1 MDNYFSNLDI
11 LANSLEGEIK
21 HDKIF
26 TTIYSTDASVYKEEP
41 SAVAWPKTVEDI
53 RKILEFAA
61 SEKSN
66 ITLRAGGTSLA
77 GQVVS
82 SGIIVDISRYLN
94 KILEINKD
102 EMWVR
107 VEPGVVLDELNL
119 KLKEQG
125 LFFGPETSTSNR
137 CNIGGMVGNNACGSH
152 SIVYGSTRDHT
163 IEIKALLSDGTEALF
178 GPLNNEEF
186 LEKCK
191 LTTLEGDIY
200 RNINEILGDKIN
212 QEIIRDGYPDPNV
225 HRRNTGYAI
234 DQLLDSEIFDEKSKR
249 KFNLCN
255 LLTGSEGTLAITTEI
270 KLNVVPL
277 PPANKALVCIHL
289 NKRNEAFK
297 ANLIALK
304 FNPSAVEMMDNRILK
319 LTEDNASQRNN
330 RFFLKGEPGAILI
343 VEFVRQRPEE
353 IDDSATAMIEALKSA
368 GYGYYYP
375 IVKGKDISKVWELR
389 KAGLGVLANMKGD
402 PKPVTLIEDTAISVE
417 LLPDYMD
424 EIEVLL
430 AKYGKDAVFHAHIG
444 TGELHIRPVL
454 NLKDPAD
461 VKLFRTIGLET
472 AHLVKRYR
480 GSLSGEHGDGRL
492 RGEFI
497 PIMLG
502 EHNYTLLKQIKE
514 RWDPQGLLNPGK
526 ITATPPMD
534 SNLRYVPGIPTREI
548 KTLYDFSSSDGLIRA
563 AERCNG
569 TADCRKSSIIGGTM
583 CPSFMATGDEYKS
596 TRARANVLR
605 EFLNKGDDPWDHKEI
620 YEILDLCLGC
630 KGCKSEC
637 PSSVDI
643 AKIKSEFLQHW
654 YDLHGI
660 PLRTRLIAYISVINR
675 IGSIAPPVFNFFL
688 KNKLSSGIVKGLTGF
703 ASRRSIPLIYKTT
716 LRKWSRK
723 NLPKI
728 NPVNP
733 KGSVCLFI
741 DEFSDFND
749 TETGIAVIRL
759 LTSLNYKV
767 VTAGH
772 GVSARTFLSKGL
784 VRTAKKTI
792 RKNIQALSGIICDE
806 LPLIGIEPSAILG
819 FRDEYPELAGDD
831 LKESAMKIAANS
843 FMVDEFIAR
852 EYREGR
858 VDRNQF
864 VSEKSTILLHGHC
877 QQKAIAS
884 TASTIEML
892 SIPENYSVKEI
903 PSGCCGMAGSFGYE
917 KEHFELSNQ
926 VGELVLFPEVRK
938 ADNYTII
945 SAPGTSCRHHIKD
958 GTGRVVLHPAVVMYN
973 ALKK

>member
-1 MDNYFSNLDI
+1 M
-11 LANSLEGEIK
+11 LAVSLEGEIK
-21 HDKIF
+21 HDKIT

-41 SAVAWPKTVEDI
+41 SAVAWPRTVDDI
-53 RKILEFAA
+53 RKILAF
-61 SEKSN
+61 SSKVKSS

-82 SGIIVDISRYLN
+82 NGIIVDISRYMN
-94 KILEINKD
+94 RILEINKN

-107 VEPGVVLDELNL
+107 VQPGVVLDELNL

-152 SIVYGSTRDHT
+152 SLIYGSTRDHT
-163 IEIKALLSDGTEALF
+163 IEIKALLSDGSEALF
-178 GPLNNEEF
+178 GPLNREEF
-186 LEKCK
+186 VEKCK
-191 LTTLEGDIY
+191 LNNLEGDLY
-200 RNINEILGDKIN
+200 RNIDYILGDKIN
-212 QEIIRDGYPDPNV
+212 QQSIRDGYPDPNV

-234 DQLLDSEIFDEKSKR
+234 DQLLDSEAFDENSKR
-249 KFNLCN
+249 KLNFCD
-255 LLTGSEGTLAITTEI
+255 LLTGSEGTLAIATEI
-270 KLNVVPL
+270 KLNIVPL
-277 PPANKALVCIHL
+277 PPANKALVCVHL

-297 ANLIALK
+297 ANIIALK
-304 FNPSAVEMMDNRILK
+304 FKPSAVEMMDNRILK
-319 LTEDNASQRNN
+319 LTENNASQRNN
-330 RFFLKGEPGAILI
+330 RFFLEGEPGAILI
-343 VEFVRQRPEE
+343 VEFVRQKPEE
-353 IDDSATAMIEALKSA
+353 IDESASSLIQALKSA
-368 GYGYYYP
+368 GYGYAFP
-375 IVKGKDISKVWELR
+375 VVKGKDISKVWDLR
-389 KAGLGVLANMKGD
+389 KAGLGVLSNMKGD
-402 PKPVTLIEDTAISVE
+402 PKPVTLMEDTAISVE
-417 LLPDYMD
+417 LLPGYMD
-424 EIEVLL
+424 EVEVLL

-454 NLKDPAD
+454 NLKDQAD

-472 AHLVKRYR
+472 AHLVKKYR

-502 EHNYTLLKQIKE
+502 EHNYNLLKKVKE
-514 RWDPQGLLNPGK
+514 RWDPQGILNPGK

-534 SNLRYVPGIPTREI
+534 SSLRYVPGLPTREI
-548 KTLYDFSSSDGLIRA
+548 ETIYDFSSSDGLVRA

-569 TADCRKSSIIGGTM
+569 TADCRKSAIIGGTM
-583 CPSFMATGDEYKS
+583 CPSFMATGDEFKS
-596 TRARANVLR
+596 TRARANVMR
-605 EFLNKGDDPWDHKEI
+605 EFLNQGENPWDHREI
-620 YEILDLCLGC
+620 YEVLDLCLGC

-643 AKIKSEFLQHW
+643 AKMKSEFLQHW

-675 IGSIAPPVFNFFL
+675 IGSVVPPVFNFFL
-688 KNKLSSGIVKGLTGF
+688 KNKVTSGIVKGLTGF
-703 ASRRSIPLIYKTT
+703 ASKRSIPLIYKTT

-723 NLPKI
+723 NLQKV

-733 KGSVCLFI
+733 IGTVCLFI

-749 TETGIAVIRL
+749 TETGITVIRL

-792 RKNIQALSGIICDE
+792 RKNIAALSGIINDE
-806 LPLIGIEPSAILG
+806 LPLVGIEPSAILG

-831 LKESAMKIAANS
+831 LKASAMKIAANS
-843 FMVDEFIAR
+843 FMVDEFLAR
-852 EYREGR
+852 EYRSGR
-858 VDRNQF
+858 IDRTMFVD
-864 VSEKSTILLHGHC
+864 EKLSILLHGHC

-892 SIPENYSVKEI
+892 SIPSNYSVKEI

-938 ADNYTII
+938 ADKNTII
-945 SAPGTSCRHHIKD
+945 SAPGTSCRHH
-958 GTGRVVLHPAVVMYN
+958 
-973 ALKK
+973 